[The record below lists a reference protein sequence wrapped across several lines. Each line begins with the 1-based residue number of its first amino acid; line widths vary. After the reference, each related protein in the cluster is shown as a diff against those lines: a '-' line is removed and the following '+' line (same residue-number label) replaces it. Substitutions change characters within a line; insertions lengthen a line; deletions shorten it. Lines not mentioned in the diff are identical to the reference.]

1 MNFETA
7 AIIGYTF
14 FKIGSLTVGLAAV
27 FMGYRLF
34 QQGFWG
40 HPTELAANMG
50 ENRLLLKSAA
60 PGTFFALF
68 GTAVV
73 VTALVKGFNVD
84 LPVAPLSQT
93 TSAVEEAQATPPPLR
108 PL

>member
-1 MNFETA
+1 MDFQTA
-7 AIIGYTF
+7 AIIGFTA
-14 FKIGSLTVGLAAV
+14 FKLTSLGVGLAAV

-40 HPTELAANMG
+40 HPTELAANVG
-50 ENRLLLKSAA
+50 KGKLLLKSAA

-73 VTALVKGFNVD
+73 VTTLYKGFNVD
-84 LPVAPLSQT
+84 LPVSPAPLPPAQ
-93 TSAVEEAQATPPPLR
+93 VEETVKHAPPLH

>member
-14 FKIGSLTVGLAAV
+14 FKIGSLTVGLTAV

-34 QQGFWG
+34 QQGLWG
-40 HPTELAANMG
+40 HPTELVANVG
-50 ENRLLLKSAA
+50 ENKVLLKSAA

-84 LPVAPLSQT
+84 LPVAPLPRPT
-93 TSAVEEAQATPPPLR
+93 TLEEAQPTPPLLR
-108 PL
+108 AP

>member
-7 AIIGYTF
+7 AIIGYTA
-14 FKIGSLTVGLAAV
+14 FKLASLTVGLSAV

-50 ENRLLLKSAA
+50 ENKVLMKGAA

-84 LPVAPLSQT
+84 LPVSPVPDK
-93 TSAVEEAQATPPPLR
+93 SAVSQQAEATPPPLH

>member
-1 MNFETA
+1 MSFETA

-14 FKIGSLTVGLAAV
+14 FKIGSLTVGLTAV

-34 QQGFWG
+34 QQGLWG
-40 HPTELAANMG
+40 HPTELVANVG
-50 ENRLLLKSAA
+50 ENKVLLKSAS
-60 PGTFFALF
+60 PGIFFALF

-84 LPVAPLSQT
+84 LPVAPLPQT
-93 TSAVEEAQATPPPLR
+93 TTAAEEAQPTPPPLR
-108 PL
+108 AP